1 MKKKEKFYVFLD
13 IDGVLWDWQ
22 WLKAEYTRGLK
33 KQTIIT
39 VFNPNSISALNFL
52 LATLEKNYDCQLVIS
67 STWRY
72 DMQKTNSTLRKNG
85 LKYDKELLATPTST
99 SPEKRSYEILDFL
112 NGAKTKNLLII
123 DDESFDYSA
132 NFSIKNIIKTNIA
145 NHSLNKQDV
154 LNWLSRFQSNTRTL
168 E

>member
-1 MKKKEKFYVFLD
+1 MAKSWIYKG
-13 IDGVLWDWQ
+13 I
-22 WLKAEYTRGLK
+22 K